1 MLRLDKE
8 RGNAIDARLL
18 EDLGHAVPELAQDE
32 SVQGVRR
39 FLDLVAAEKRVT
51 TTALQMVG
59 TKGYDGLA
67 IALVTS
73 DR

>member
-1 MLRLDKE
+1 MTRAKS
-8 RGNAIDARLL
+8 A
-18 EDLGHAVPELAQDE
+18 DE

-51 TTALQMVG
+51 ATALQMVG

-67 IALVTS
+67 IAIVTS